1 MVAKTVIIADDT
13 AYVRDRFAAA
23 LSDAGHR
30 PILAGNVSEL
40 LACLRGAGARLDLLV
55 IDLQLPGGKGL
66 DLLKT
71 IRDGGCQ
78 APMLIFSGTIPH
90 ARNRFGTSPR
100 RLENTFRRINGKGK
114 FPR

>member
-1 MVAKTVIIADDT
+1 MAGIKPVVAKTVIIADDT

-30 PILAGNVSEL
+30 PILAGTVPEL
-40 LACLRGAGARLDLLV
+40 FACLRGAGPRLDLLV
-55 IDLQLPGGKGL
+55 IDLQLPGGKGM

-90 ARNRFGTSPR
+90 ARNVRELAPYRVSGF
-100 RLENTFRRINGKGK
+100 INE
-114 FPR
+114 